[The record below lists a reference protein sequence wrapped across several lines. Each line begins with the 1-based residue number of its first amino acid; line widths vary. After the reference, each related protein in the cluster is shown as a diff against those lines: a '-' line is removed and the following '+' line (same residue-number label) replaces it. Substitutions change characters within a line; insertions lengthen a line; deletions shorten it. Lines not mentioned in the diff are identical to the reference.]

1 MRYHWGHGVGH
12 TYSHHFLK
20 RHKSVDEIQTDV
32 EMEDSPARSTASI
45 RGGPS
50 PLGSTGLNNGDDFDD
65 DDENSIKTD
74 DYENYDTDS
83 DYDDNG
89 YELQEVDEDEEVSD
103 DEDSDDDS
111 MIY

>member
-1 MRYHWGHGVGH
+1 MWYQWGHGVGH

-20 RHKSVDEIQTDV
+20 RHKSEIQTDI
-32 EMEDSPARSTASI
+32 EMEDSPARSAAGI

-65 DDENSIKTD
+65 DDEDSIETD

-83 DYDDNG
+83 DYDNNG
-89 YELQEVDEDEEVSD
+89 CELQEVDEDEEVSD
-103 DEDSDDDS
+103 DEDSGDDS